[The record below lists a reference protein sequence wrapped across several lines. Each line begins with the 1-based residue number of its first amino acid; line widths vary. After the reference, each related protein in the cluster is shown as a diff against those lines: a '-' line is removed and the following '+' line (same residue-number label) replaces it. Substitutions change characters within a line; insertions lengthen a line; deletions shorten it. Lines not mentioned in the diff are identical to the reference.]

1 MPKPKPLTKEQI
13 VAAMGVTKSNRSAAR
28 YLNCSYTH
36 YKQWAKNY
44 DATEPGYNNLFE
56 QHLNQAGKGIKKWI
70 GNHGKTPPLQDLING
85 IIPATSFSPA
95 KIKKRLFEEG
105 YLKEECGL
113 CGFSERR
120 VSDYKIPLL
129 LHFKDKD
136 PKNYRLDNLEV
147 LCYNHY
153 FLTVADVFNA
163 ADISQIEDSVPK
175 FKTSDAIE
183 WELDDYQLE
192 RLKEL
197 GLHNKTESDD
207 GSEFISRL

>member
-1 MPKPKPLTKEQI
+1 MPLPKPLTKEQI
-13 VAAMGVTKSNRSAAR
+13 VAAMGVTKSNRAAAR

-36 YKQWAKNY
+36 YKGWAKNY
-44 DATEPGYNNLFE
+44 DATKEGYSNLFE
-56 QHLNQAGKGIKKWI
+56 QHLNQAGKGIKKWV

-85 IIPATSFSPA
+85 IISATSFSPT

-113 CGFSERR
+113 CGFQERR
-120 VSDYKIPLL
+120 VSDYKMPLL
-129 LHFKDKD
+129 LHFKDKN
-136 PKNYRLDNLEV
+136 PKNYRLENLEV

-153 FLTVADVFNA
+153 FLMVGDVFNPS
-163 ADISQIEDSVPK
+163 DIAQIEDSVPK
-175 FKTSDAIE
+175 FNTSDAIE
-183 WELDDYQLE
+183 FELDDYHLE

-197 GLHNKTESDD
+197 GLHDSSEPDD

>member
-1 MPKPKPLTKEQI
+1 MPQPKPLTKEQI

-28 YLNCSYTH
+28 YLNCSYIH
-36 YKQWAKNY
+36 YKKWAKIY
-44 DATEPGYNNLFE
+44 DATEEGYANLFE
-56 QHLNQAGKGIKKWI
+56 QHLNQAGRGIKKWI

-85 IIPATSFSPA
+85 IIPATSFSPT

-113 CGFSERR
+113 CGFNERR

-136 PKNYRLDNLEV
+136 PKNYRLNNLEV

-153 FLTVADVFNA
+153 FLMVGDVFNPS
-163 ADISQIEDSVPK
+163 DIAQIEDSVP
-175 FKTSDAIE
+175 
-183 WELDDYQLE
+183 
-192 RLKEL
+192 
-197 GLHNKTESDD
+197 
-207 GSEFISRL
+207 

>member
-1 MPKPKPLTKEQI
+1 MPLPKPITKEQI
-13 VAAMGVTKSNRSAAR
+13 LAAMGVTKSNRAAAR
-28 YLNCSYTH
+28 YLNCSYVH
-36 YKQWAKNY
+36 YKKWAKFY
-44 DATEPGYNNLFE
+44 EATEPGYANLFE
-56 QHLNQAGKGIKKWI
+56 QHLNQAGKGIPKWI

-85 IIPATSFSPA
+85 IIPMTNFSPT
-95 KIKKRLFEEG
+95 KVKKRLFEEG
-105 YLKEECGL
+105 YLKEECTL
-113 CGFSERR
+113 CGFNERR

-129 LHFKDKD
+129 LNFKDKN

-163 ADISQIEDSVPK
+163 ADIASIEDSVPK
-175 FKTSDAIE
+175 FNTSEAIE
-183 WELDDYQLE
+183 FELDDYHLE

-197 GLHNKTESDD
+197 GLHDSSEPDD